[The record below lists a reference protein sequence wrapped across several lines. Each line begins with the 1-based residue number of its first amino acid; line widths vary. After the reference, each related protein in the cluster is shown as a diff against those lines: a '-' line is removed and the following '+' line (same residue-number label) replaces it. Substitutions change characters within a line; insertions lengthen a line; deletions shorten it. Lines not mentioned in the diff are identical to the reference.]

1 MNSNGLWLRSIK
13 NRIHS
18 VQCLSCTNW
27 RNKREPLKRKIIWKI
42 SYFITKHNFFKNS
55 FFPLVINEWNKLD
68 TSLRRYASQ
77 NVFKSNILK
86 LMQPSSNSLF
96 YCHNLIRIKY
106 ITRIRLELSHLHKF
120 KHNFQDTLNPICD
133 CGNDVESAIHFF
145 LHCPLYNKERHPL
158 LSSLANIDHTLL
170 DNTDFL
176 LTQILMFGN
185 ITFNAKENTKNNQL
199 GH

>member
-1 MNSNGLWLRSIK
+1 
-13 NRIHS
+13 
-18 VQCLSCTNW
+18 
-27 RNKREPLKRKIIWKI
+27 
-42 SYFITKHNFFKNS
+42 
-55 FFPLVINEWNKLD
+55 
-68 TSLRRYASQ
+68 
-77 NVFKSNILK
+77 
-86 LMQPSSNSLF
+86 MQPSSNSLF
-96 YCHNLIRIKY
+96 YCHSLIRIKY

-158 LSSLANIDHTLL
+158 LSSLVNIDHTLL

-176 LTQILMFGN
+176 VTQILMFGN

>member
-1 MNSNGLWLRSIK
+1 MNSNGLSLRSIK

-27 RNKREPLKRKIIWKI
+27 RNKREPLKRKLIWKI

-68 TSLRRYASQ
+68 TSLRRYTSQ

-86 LMQPSSNSLF
+86 FMQPSSNSLF

-133 CGNDVESAIHFF
+133 CGNDVESAIHFSSTVPYIIKNVTHSSAVQPTQTIRCQIIPIF
-145 LHCPLYNKERHPL
+145 YLHK
-158 LSSLANIDHTLL
+158 S
-170 DNTDFL
+170 
-176 LTQILMFGN
+176 
-185 ITFNAKENTKNNQL
+185 
-199 GH
+199 